1 MENEWSTMRSTRLS
15 KPARA
20 RAALLAAQLCM
31 KILFR
36 VPCTVLV
43 THKNLVLRTPTR
55 TRASDAPCRSQ
66 RSHVTEYDAPQA
78 HTQYLAHDMNIRRDN
93 QEYATPVLRRCAR
106 QPCAA

>member
-1 MENEWSTMRSTRLS
+1 MRSTRLS
-15 KPARA
+15 NSAPGAARVLHYIG
-20 RAALLAAQLCM
+20 RAALYVTFGIVIRA
-31 KILFR
+31 
-36 VPCTVLV
+36 PCWL
-43 THKNLVLRTPTR
+43 LTR
-55 TRASDAPCRSQ
+55 TRVAYTYTRASAAPCRSQ